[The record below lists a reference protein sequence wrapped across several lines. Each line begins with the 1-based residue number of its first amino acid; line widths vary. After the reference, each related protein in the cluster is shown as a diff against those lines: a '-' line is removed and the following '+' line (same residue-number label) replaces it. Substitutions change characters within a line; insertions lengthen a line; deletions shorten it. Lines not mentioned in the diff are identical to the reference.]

1 MRRLALAA
9 LLLLTA
15 CSPNGCSLDP
25 AVAAKTDPPAPAT
38 DPASAPGE
46 TEPATT
52 PEAEPDAAPDPALEP
67 EIPPPPEPASWP
79 YDPSGTLPSGSGT
92 GATDVTLWAAG
103 MRFPMEAGPAYA
115 NSQVYGYGG
124 YLAPG
129 PGGQCDARNYAYP
142 WRDNF
147 CETRSWTNGMCPAGR
162 GHQGQDIRPAT
173 CVKKVHWIAAAERG
187 RITSIGSYTVTLLGD
202 SGRIYRY
209 LHMDM
214 PGVNA
219 LFPTMD
225 SRNVERGQRIGKV
238 SADFGGNATTIHL
251 HFEIKAP
258 VSIGGAAASVNF
270 VPVYTS
276 LVDSYG
282 RLLNGAA

>member
-25 AVAAKTDPPAPAT
+25 PGVPAKSDEPAPAAT
-38 DPASAPGE
+38 DPALAPDE
-46 TEPATT
+46 VEPAPIPEPEPET
-52 PEAEPDAAPDPALEP
+52 PAVPETVAEPEP
-67 EIPPPPEPASWP
+67 VTWP
-79 YDPSGTLPSGSGT
+79 HDPSGTLPPGSGT
-92 GATDVTLWAAG
+92 GATDLTLWAAG

-173 CVKKVHWIAAAERG
+173 CTKKVHWIVAAESG

-214 PGVNA
+214 PGVHA

-225 SRNVERGQRIGKV
+225 SRDVERGQRIGQV
-238 SADFGGNATTIHL
+238 SADFGGSATTIHL

-270 VPVYTS
+270 VPVYPS

-282 RLLNGAA
+282 RLLNGPA

>member
-1 MRRLALAA
+1 VKRPAALAV

-15 CSPNGCSLDP
+15 CSPGGCGQTAPEP
-25 AVAAKTDPPAPAT
+25 APKTGEAPPPGPDVPAPTPEPEPDPPAPAPVT
-38 DPASAPGE
+38 WPHDPGG
-46 TEPATT
+46 
-52 PEAEPDAAPDPALEP
+52 AL
-67 EIPPPPEPASWP
+67 PP
-79 YDPSGTLPSGSGT
+79 GSGT
-92 GATDVTLWAAG
+92 GATDSTLWAAG
-103 MRFPMEAGPAYA
+103 MRFPMEAAPAYA

-124 YLAPG
+124 FAAPG

-147 CETRSWTNGMCPAGR
+147 CETRSWANGMCPAGK

-173 CVKKVHWIAAAERG
+173 CEKKVHRVVAAESG

-214 PGVNA
+214 AGVNA
-219 LFPTMD
+219 MFPTSA
-225 SRNVERGQRIGKV
+225 SRNVERGQPIGKV
-238 SADFGGNATTIHL
+238 SADFGGSATTIHL

-258 VSIGGAAASVNF
+258 VSTGGGSAVVMF
-270 VPVYTS
+270 VPTYTS
-276 LVDSYG
+276 LTDSYG
-282 RLLNGAA
+282 RLLNGAG

>member
-1 MRRLALAA
+1 MRRLAVAG
-9 LLLLTA
+9 LLLTLTA
-15 CSPNGCSLDP
+15 CAPGGCQQTGAPGTGDP
-25 AVAAKTDPPAPAT
+25 DPVEEPLHGDPDAPPAGPEAPPAPEPVT
-38 DPASAPGE
+38 WPHEPGG
-46 TEPATT
+46 
-52 PEAEPDAAPDPALEP
+52 ALYP
-67 EIPPPPEPASWP
+67 
-79 YDPSGTLPSGSGT
+79 GSGSG
-92 GATDVTLWAAG
+92 ATDATLWAAG
-103 MRFPMEAGPAYA
+103 MRFPIEAAPAYA

-147 CETRSWTNGMCPAGR
+147 CETRSWTNGMCPAGK

-173 CVKKVHWIAAAERG
+173 CEKKVHWAVAAEGG

-209 LHMDM
+209 LHLDM
-214 PGVNA
+214 AGVRA
-219 LFPTMD
+219 LFPD
-225 SRNVERGQRIGKV
+225 PASRNVTRGQHLGKV
-238 SADFGGNATTIHL
+238 SSDFGSNATTIHL

-258 VSIGGAAASVNF
+258 VASGGGATVMF
-270 VPVYTS
+270 VPTYSS

-282 RLLNGAA
+282 RLLSSAS

>member
-1 MRRLALAA
+1 MRRAVTLAS

-15 CSPNGCSLDP
+15 CSPTGCSLEPVSAGSGPEP
-25 AVAAKTDPPAPAT
+25 AAPAPGGPETPPAGEPPSVLAPVEPEPPPAPAPVT
-38 DPASAPGE
+38 WPHDPGG
-46 TEPATT
+46 
-52 PEAEPDAAPDPALEP
+52 AL
-67 EIPPPPEPASWP
+67 PP
-79 YDPSGTLPSGSGT
+79 GSGA
-92 GATDVTLWAAG
+92 GATDATIWAAG

-124 YLAPG
+124 FAAPG
-129 PGGQCDARNYAYP
+129 PGGQCDSRNYAYP

-147 CETRSWTNGMCPAGR
+147 CETRSWTNGMCPAGK

-173 CVKKVHWIAAAERG
+173 CEKKVHWIVAAESG

-214 PGVNA
+214 AGVNA
-219 LFPTMD
+219 LFPTPA
-225 SRNVERGQRIGKV
+225 SRNVDRGQHLGKV
-238 SADFGGNATTIHL
+238 SADFGGAATTIHL

-258 VSIGGAAASVNF
+258 VAIGDSPASVSF
-270 VPVYTS
+270 VPTYAS

-282 RLLNGAA
+282 RLLNGAP

>member
-1 MRRLALAA
+1 MRRPLALAT
-9 LLLLTA
+9 LLMLTA
-15 CSPNGCSLDP
+15 CSPTGCGQTAADAAPGKASDP
-25 AVAAKTDPPAPAT
+25 AAPDAPPGPDAPTPPAEPETPPAPEPVT
-38 DPASAPGE
+38 WPHEPGGGLY
-46 TEPATT
+46 P
-52 PEAEPDAAPDPALEP
+52 
-67 EIPPPPEPASWP
+67 
-79 YDPSGTLPSGSGT
+79 GSGSG
-92 GATDVTLWAAG
+92 ATDATLWAVG

-124 YLAPG
+124 FAAPG
-129 PGGQCDARNYAYP
+129 PGGQCDARNYSYP

-173 CVKKVHWIAAAERG
+173 CEKKVHWVVAAESG

-214 PGVNA
+214 AEVNTM
-219 LFPTMD
+219 FPSGP
-225 SRNVERGQRIGKV
+225 SRNVERGQRIGRV

-258 VSIGGAAASVNF
+258 VSSGGGDAVVMF
-270 VPVYTS
+270 VPTYAS

>member
-1 MRRLALAA
+1 MSGGAGRLGALAA

-15 CSPNGCSLDP
+15 CSPGGCGQTTPDVP
-25 AVAAKTDPPAPAT
+25 PKKGEAPVPTPPTPEPTPEPEPPAP
-38 DPASAPGE
+38 
-46 TEPATT
+46 EPV
-52 PEAEPDAAPDPALEP
+52 
-67 EIPPPPEPASWP
+67 SWP
-79 YDPSGTLPSGSGT
+79 HDPGGALPSGSGT
-92 GATDVTLWAAG
+92 GATDATLWAAG
-103 MRFPMEAGPAYA
+103 MRFPMEAAPAYA

-124 YLAPG
+124 FAAPG
-129 PGGQCDARNYAYP
+129 PGSQCDARNYSYP

-147 CETRSWTNGMCPAGR
+147 CETRSWSNGMCPAGK

-173 CVKKVHWIAAAERG
+173 CEKKVHWVVAAETG

-214 PGVNA
+214 AGVNA
-219 LFPTMD
+219 LFPNSA
-225 SRNVERGQRIGKV
+225 SRNVTRGQHIGKV
-238 SADFGGNATTIHL
+238 SADFGGSATTTHL

-258 VSIGGAAASVNF
+258 VSTGGGAATVMF
-270 VPVYTS
+270 VPTYSS

-282 RLLNGAA
+282 RLLNGAG

>member
-1 MRRLALAA
+1 MRRLSLGAL

-15 CSPNGCSLDP
+15 CSPNGCSQD
-25 AVAAKTDPPAPAT
+25 AAAPPLKAGPPAPVST
-38 DPASAPGE
+38 DSAPAPGE
-46 TEPATT
+46 TASAPMPDPAPEPEGPPAPEPATW
-52 PEAEPDAAPDPALEP
+52 PHDPGGAL
-67 EIPPPPEPASWP
+67 PP
-79 YDPSGTLPSGSGT
+79 GSGA
-92 GATDVTLWAAG
+92 GATDATIWAAG

-124 YLAPG
+124 YAAPG

-173 CVKKVHWIAAAERG
+173 CEKKVHWIVAAESG

-209 LHMDM
+209 LHLDM
-214 PGVNA
+214 AGVNA

-225 SRNVERGQRIGKV
+225 SRNVERGQQIGKV

-258 VSIGGAAASVNF
+258 VSIGGSPASVNF
-270 VPVYTS
+270 VPTYTS

-282 RLLNGAA
+282 RLLNGAG

>member
-1 MRRLALAA
+1 MRRLALAG
-9 LLLLTA
+9 LLLTLTA
-15 CSPNGCSLDP
+15 CAPGGCQQTGAPETADPNPGAEPLPGDP
-25 AVAAKTDPPAPAT
+25 DPAPAAEPET
-38 DPASAPGE
+38 PPASEPVTWPHEPGGGLY
-46 TEPATT
+46 P
-52 PEAEPDAAPDPALEP
+52 
-67 EIPPPPEPASWP
+67 
-79 YDPSGTLPSGSGT
+79 GSGSG
-92 GATDVTLWAAG
+92 ATDATLWAAG
-103 MRFPMEAGPAYA
+103 MRFPIEAAPAYA

-124 YLAPG
+124 FAAPG

-147 CETRSWTNGMCPAGR
+147 CETRSWTNGMCPAGK

-173 CVKKVHWIAAAERG
+173 CEKKVHWAVAAENG

-209 LHMDM
+209 LHLDM
-214 PGVNA
+214 AGVNA
-219 LFPTMD
+219 LFPD
-225 SRNVERGQRIGKV
+225 AASRTVTRGQHIGKV

-251 HFEIKAP
+251 HFEIKAA
-258 VSIGGAAASVNF
+258 VASGGGATVMF
-270 VPVYTS
+270 VPTYSS

>member
-1 MRRLALAA
+1 MRRPAALAA

-15 CSPNGCSLDP
+15 CSPSGCDGSP
-25 AVAAKTDPPAPAT
+25 PPPGTD
-38 DPASAPGE
+38 
-46 TEPATT
+46 
-52 PEAEPDAAPDPALEP
+52 
-67 EIPPPPEPASWP
+67 PPPEPGDIVGPDGPSEPPAPESPPEPEPVDWP
-79 YDPSGTLPSGSGT
+79 HEPAGGLAPGSGSGAADPT
-92 GATDVTLWAAG
+92 VWAAG
-103 MRFPMEAGPAYA
+103 MRFPMKAGPAYA

-124 YLAPG
+124 FAAPG
-129 PGGQCDARNYAYP
+129 PGGQCDPRNYSYP

-147 CETRSWTNGMCPAGR
+147 CETRSWTNGLCPAGR

-173 CVKKVHWIAAAERG
+173 CEKKVHEVVAAESG

-214 PGVNA
+214 PGVHA
-219 LFPTMD
+219 LFPD
-225 SRNVERGQRIGKV
+225 AASRNVARGQTLGKV
-238 SADFGGNATTIHL
+238 SADFGGSATTIHL

-258 VSIGGAAASVNF
+258 VDTGGGASVMF
-270 VPVYTS
+270 VPTYPS

>member
-1 MRRLALAA
+1 MRRLPLAA

-15 CSPNGCSLDP
+15 CSPNGCSQDADSSP
-25 AVAAKTDPPAPAT
+25 AGADPPGPTEPAP
-38 DPASAPGE
+38 APGE
-46 TEPATT
+46 TAPAPMPEPV
-52 PEAEPDAAPDPALEP
+52 LET
-67 EIPPPPEPASWP
+67 PPEPAPVTWP
-79 YDPSGTLPSGSGT
+79 YDPGGALPPGSGT
-92 GATDVTLWAAG
+92 GAADATVWAAG

-124 YLAPG
+124 YAPPG
-129 PGGQCDARNYAYP
+129 PGTGQCDPRNYSYP

-173 CVKKVHWIAAAERG
+173 CEKKVHWIVAAESG

-219 LFPTMD
+219 LFPTMA
-225 SRNVERGQRIGKV
+225 SRDVERGQHIGKV

-258 VSIGGAAASVNF
+258 VAVGGGPASVNF
-270 VPVYTS
+270 VPTYAS

-282 RLLNGAA
+282 RMLNGGA

>member
-1 MRRLALAA
+1 VKRLLALSA

-15 CSPNGCSLDP
+15 CSPSGCGQQPTP
-25 AVAAKTDPPAPAT
+25 APKGETPSTPGEPTPPTPEPEPPAP
-38 DPASAPGE
+38 
-46 TEPATT
+46 EPVTW
-52 PEAEPDAAPDPALEP
+52 PHDAGGALV
-67 EIPPPPEPASWP
+67 
-79 YDPSGTLPSGSGT
+79 TGSGT
-92 GATDVTLWAAG
+92 GAADPTLWAPGA
-103 MRFPMEAGPAYA
+103 RFPLEAAPAYA

-124 YLAPG
+124 FAAPG
-129 PGGQCDARNYAYP
+129 PGGQCDTRNYSYP

-147 CETRSWTNGMCPAGR
+147 CETRSWTNGMCPSGK

-173 CVKKVHWIAAAERG
+173 CEKKVHWVVAPEAG

-214 PGVNA
+214 PHVRTILA
-219 LFPTMD
+219 EDQRVT
-225 SRNVERGQRIGKV
+225 RGQRIGRV
-238 SADFGGNATTIHL
+238 SDDFGGNATTIHL

-258 VSIGGAAASVNF
+258 VTTSAGSLGVIF
-270 VPVYTS
+270 VPTYSS

-282 RLLNGAA
+282 RLLNAPPPAPTT

>member
-1 MRRLALAA
+1 MRRAPSRFLALAA
-9 LLLLTA
+9 LLMLTA
-15 CSPNGCSLDP
+15 CSPSGCGQ
-25 AVAAKTDPPAPAT
+25 T
-38 DPASAPGE
+38 APGE
-46 TEPATT
+46 PPAKKADTPGPAPDAPPGPDT
-52 PEAEPDAAPDPALEP
+52 PAPPAEPEA
-67 EIPPPPEPASWP
+67 PPEPEPVTWP
-79 YDPSGTLPSGSGT
+79 HEPGGGLYPGSGSG
-92 GATDVTLWAAG
+92 ATDATLWAVG

-124 YLAPG
+124 FAAPG
-129 PGGQCDARNYAYP
+129 PGGQCDARNYSYP

-147 CETRSWTNGMCPAGR
+147 CETRSWTNGMCPAGK

-173 CVKKVHWIAAAERG
+173 CVKKVHWVVAAESG

-214 PGVNA
+214 AEVNTM
-219 LFPTMD
+219 FPNGP
-225 SRNVERGQRIGKV
+225 SRNVERGQRIGRV
-238 SADFGGNATTIHL
+238 SADFGGSATTIHL

-258 VSIGGAAASVNF
+258 VSSGGGDAVVMF
-270 VPVYTS
+270 VPTYSS

>member
-1 MRRLALAA
+1 MKRLSLTA

-15 CSPNGCSLDP
+15 CSPTGCSQDAAAPAPKVDP
-25 AVAAKTDPPAPAT
+25 AVPATAPAE
-38 DPASAPGE
+38 PAPGE
-46 TEPATT
+46 
-52 PEAEPDAAPDPALEP
+52 APPVPVPEP
-67 EIPPPPEPASWP
+67 EPVPEVPPVPEPVTWP
-79 YDPSGTLPSGSGT
+79 HDPGGALPAGSGSG
-92 GATDVTLWAAG
+92 ATDATLWAAG
-103 MRFPMEAGPAYA
+103 MRFPMETGPAYA

-124 YLAPG
+124 FAAPG

-173 CVKKVHWIAAAERG
+173 CVKKVHWIVAAESG

-214 PGVNA
+214 SGVNA
-219 LFPTMD
+219 LFPTMA
-225 SRNVERGQRIGKV
+225 SRNVERGQHIGQV

-258 VSIGGAAASVNF
+258 VAIAGGAASVNF
-270 VPVYTS
+270 VPTYAS

-282 RLLNGAA
+282 RMLNGAA

>member
-1 MRRLALAA
+1 MKRLPLAA

-15 CSPNGCSLDP
+15 CSPAGCQDAVPPAGKADAPAPAPGDP
-25 AVAAKTDPPAPAT
+25 APPVAEPGEDPAPVVPPAEPEAPPAP
-38 DPASAPGE
+38 
-46 TEPATT
+46 EPAG
-52 PEAEPDAAPDPALEP
+52 
-67 EIPPPPEPASWP
+67 WP
-79 YDPSGTLPSGSGT
+79 HADGGDLYPGSGSG
-92 GATDVTLWAAG
+92 ATDATVWAAG

-124 YLAPG
+124 YAPPG
-129 PGGQCDARNYAYP
+129 PGTGQCDPRNYSYP

-173 CVKKVHWIAAAERG
+173 CEKKVHWIVAAESG

-214 PGVNA
+214 AGVNA
-219 LFPTMD
+219 LFPTMA
-225 SRNVERGQRIGKV
+225 SRNVERSQHIGKV

-258 VSIGGAAASVNF
+258 VSIGGSPASVNF
-270 VPVYTS
+270 VPTYAS
-276 LVDSYG
+276 LVDSYD

>member
-1 MRRLALAA
+1 MRRALPLAA

-15 CSPNGCSLDP
+15 CSPSGCGQAP
-25 AVAAKTDPPAPAT
+25 AGPPEKTGDAPAPAPG
-38 DPASAPGE
+38 DPVPAPTPEPE
-46 TEPATT
+46 TPPTPEPEPATW
-52 PEAEPDAAPDPALEP
+52 PHEPGGGLYP
-67 EIPPPPEPASWP
+67 
-79 YDPSGTLPSGSGT
+79 GSGSG
-92 GATDVTLWAAG
+92 ATDATLWAAG

-124 YLAPG
+124 FAAPG
-129 PGGQCDARNYAYP
+129 PGGQCDARNYSYP

-147 CETRSWTNGMCPAGR
+147 CETRSWTNGMCPAGK

-173 CVKKVHWIAAAERG
+173 CEKKVHWVVAAESG

-214 PGVNA
+214 AGVNA
-219 LFPTMD
+219 MFPTQA
-225 SRNVERGQRIGKV
+225 SRNVERGQHIGRV
-238 SADFGGNATTIHL
+238 SSDFGGSATTIHL

-258 VSIGGAAASVNF
+258 VSSGGGAVVTF
-270 VPVYTS
+270 VPTYSS

-282 RLLNGAA
+282 RMLNGAA